1 MKVVLLMGL
10 DKGEVRIMSDKKYT
24 YKVTC
29 LNEIGE
35 SQPSNSVS
43 IQSWPTENN
52 VIENEILSIYPNPIR
67 KTNDSHIL
75 YALSFDYSKI
85 TLELINIRGQIIKT
99 LSLQSNQQGWHREK
113 LNSLISPG
121 LATGIYF
128 IRLCYNN
135 FHGSTQ
141 KITILP

>member
-1 MKVVLLMGL
+1 MLVLGALVNLKKLIIEG
-10 DKGEVRIMSDKKYT
+10 DKKYT

-29 LNEIGE
+29 INEIGE
-35 SQPSNSVS
+35 SQTSNSLS

-52 VIENEILSIYPNPIR
+52 VIENEILSIYPNPIH

-75 YALSFDYSKI
+75 YALSFDYSNI
-85 TLELINIRGQIIKT
+85 TLELINIRGQIVKT

-113 LNSLISPG
+113 INSLVSPG